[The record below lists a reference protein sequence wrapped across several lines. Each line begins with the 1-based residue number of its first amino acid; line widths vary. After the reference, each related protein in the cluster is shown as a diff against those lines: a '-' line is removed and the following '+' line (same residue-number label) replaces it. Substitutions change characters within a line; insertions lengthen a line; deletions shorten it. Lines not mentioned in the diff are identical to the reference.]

1 MYLMANA
8 HSSSLGAETNALVHR
23 DRLPIGVLH
32 QPVERVF
39 ASDTRFLMPTE
50 CLVGRILVNF
60 IDPDR
65 AGLQLRT
72 DSLNSY
78 QVFTPYGSPE
88 AVTLLVG
95 PVDNVLFLTP
105 LEKWDDRAQR
115 CLGNDARLI
124 RRVIHS
130 CDRDQAALQVLLYLP
145 SHPQ

>member
-60 IDPDR
+60 IDPERD
-65 AGLQLRT
+65 GLQLRT

-88 AVTLLVG
+88 AVTPLDR
-95 PVDNVLFLTP
+95 PVDDVLVVP
-105 LEKWDDRAQR
+105 AH
-115 CLGNDARLI
+115 A
-124 RRVIHS
+124 
-130 CDRDQAALQVLLYLP
+130 
-145 SHPQ
+145 